1 MILLIVGYDSSALS
15 LSFYLINKDNQWLE
29 RNFRFLHA
37 FFGGTQWV
45 QFNAGFIK
53 GSNVY
58 NILCPGRFNILW
70 ASVGSTIT
78 CEGDLRKNSWMAA
91 KFGKNTKIN
100 SSNKLLSI
108 DEDTLWPAAWK
119 IDIQIKDLTP
129 NNFNTYIDYFKNGH
143 EANFALVR
151 AAADAKQWT
160 FMGANKAALTEARK
174 KELKLQ
180 LEKDRNANIHS
191 NLLEQ
196 MNKHANGLFDPNK
209 FVAVTTDNTGLT
221 QAELKKLAGAKI
233 DEAKALIEN
242 LKKNEGD
249 VTYLKLIRKDS
260 VTFLENL
267 DKKSD
272 EAFAAVKKAEKEAE
286 QFRRDLAKTRWG
298 GFMRGKDL
306 TWFNSDRAKKHFDDR
321 NNAEYQYTKNWE
333 WQPDYGQLSDN
344 VYKHIRPITDH
355 NGYIYG
361 YYFADERSKRIT

>member
-1 MILLIVGYDSSALS
+1 MILLIAGYDSGSLR

-45 QFNAGFIK
+45 QFNTGFIK

-78 CEGDLRKNSWMAA
+78 CEGDLRKNSWMAK

-160 FMGANKAALTEARK
+160 FMGANKAALTETRK
-174 KELKLQ
+174 RELNEA
-180 LEKDRNANIHS
+180 LERDRNAKIQDE
-191 NLLEQ
+191 LYKE
-196 MNKHANGLFDPNK
+196 MMTKHVIDIFDPNK
-209 FVAVTTDNTGLT
+209 YVSITTDDTDGLT
-221 QAELKKLAGAKI
+221 QIEINNFGSAKI
-233 DEAKALIEN
+233 DEAQKIVDN
-242 LKKNEGD
+242 LMKTGKSSE
-249 VTYLKLIRKDS
+249 YLKILHDS
-260 VTFLENL
+260 IDSALKAERDAAKQALEELNT
-267 DKKSD
+267 KQ
-272 EAFAAVKKAEKEAE
+272 AAMAAVW
-286 QFRRDLAKTRWG
+286 RT
-298 GFMRGKDL
+298 
-306 TWFNSDRAKKHFDDR
+306 
-321 NNAEYQYTKNWE
+321 
-333 WQPDYGQLSDN
+333 
-344 VYKHIRPITDH
+344 
-355 NGYIYG
+355 
-361 YYFADERSKRIT
+361 